1 MIQMTTENI
10 TRKQIEQLSEQFAA
24 DLKAPI
30 MWRGV
35 KVGKTRSDPGTA
47 TYYALKILESDTD
60 HRFTDTEIEMVRLLD
75 SKVATTEMAR
85 NLIRQARARA
95 KGLEKHLAP

>member
-1 MIQMTTENI
+1 MNTEKVSH
-10 TRKQIEQLSEQFAA
+10 KQIEQLAEQFTA
-24 DLKAPI
+24 DISRPM

-35 KVGKTRSDPGTA
+35 KVGETRSDPGTA

-60 HRFTDTEIEMVRLLD
+60 HRFTDAEIEIVRLLD
-75 SKVATTEMAR
+75 SKEGTVEKAK